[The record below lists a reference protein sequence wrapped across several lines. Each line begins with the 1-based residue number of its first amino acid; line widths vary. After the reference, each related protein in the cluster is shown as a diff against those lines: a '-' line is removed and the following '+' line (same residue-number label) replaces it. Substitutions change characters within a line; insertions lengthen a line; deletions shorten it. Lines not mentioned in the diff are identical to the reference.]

1 MVVTSK
7 VMNGEVWGQ
16 VLMHMFYCMRD
27 NLKMTLFLAVITNK
41 YNSVEQFHLTKYK
54 HSTRKNFTNKF
65 GWTIT
70 VLCYKIIY

>member
-16 VLMHMFYCMRD
+16 ALMHMSYCMRD
-27 NLKMTLFLAVITNK
+27 NLKTTLFLVVNTNK
-41 YNSVEQFHLTKYK
+41 YNNVEQFHLTKYK
-54 HSTRKNFTNKF
+54 HLTQKNFTNKF

-70 VLCYKIIY
+70 VLCYKTIY